1 MILKAEHTIRNHDY
15 DDSQD
20 LEHVK
25 GLAKIDLAVLIA
37 KEMIR
42 QGLIKTEESKGFEDG
57 EIRIRATT
65 VVLNPDQLSHINRML
80 GFSSVRAAVID
91 EIKNK

>member
-1 MILKAEHTIRNHDY
+1 MIK
-15 DDSQD
+15 
-20 LEHVK
+20 
-25 GLAKIDLAVLIA
+25 
-37 KEMIR
+37 
-42 QGLIKTEESKGFEDG
+42 QGLIEIQESKGFEDG

>member
-91 EIKNK
+91 EIKNQ